1 MLAVSCI
8 LLNILESS
16 SSDSDSLFTGAALVI
31 GCIVTSI
38 VTLLVTAIITIVVTY
53 ICVKKKFSQDK
64 SGKQKVAATS
74 ALVYDT
80 VGQANME
87 SKEADLELQQNPAYG
102 ISHMDSN
109 IVYESCK

>member
-1 MLAVSCI
+1 MLAVSYI
-8 LLNILESS
+8 SLNILESS
-16 SSDSDSLFTGAALVI
+16 SSDSDSLFTGAAVVI

-38 VTLLVTAIITIVVTY
+38 VALLVTAIITIVVTY

-64 SGKQKVAATS
+64 SDKQKVAATS
-74 ALVYDT
+74 ALVYDS
-80 VGQANME
+80 VGHNME

-109 IVYESCK
+109 IVYESCI

>member
-8 LLNILESS
+8 SLNILESS

-53 ICVKKKFSQDK
+53 ICVKKFSQDK

-80 VGQANME
+80 VGQTNME

-109 IVYESCK
+109 IRSL